1 MLVVAGFFY
10 SLQVSVHMW
19 RARGQGNANTRAGC
33 GAEFPPPPPPR
44 AAQIYSAVKLF
55 SVSDK
60 SDIDNVQYWI
70 LERWVDFRTRYSAAT
85 RTAHS
90 DTR

>member
-1 MLVVAGFFY
+1 M
-10 SLQVSVHMW
+10 
-19 RARGQGNANTRAGC
+19 
-33 GAEFPPPPPPR
+33 
-44 AAQIYSAVKLF
+44 KLF